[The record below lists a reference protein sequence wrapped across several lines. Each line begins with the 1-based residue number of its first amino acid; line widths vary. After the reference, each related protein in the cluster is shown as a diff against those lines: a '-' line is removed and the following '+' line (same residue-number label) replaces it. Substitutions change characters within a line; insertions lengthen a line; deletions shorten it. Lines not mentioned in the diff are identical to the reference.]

1 MIKRPVAWLEY
12 RDGFRYQL
20 VRDCTQQTPVTGY
33 DIDTEYIRL
42 YRDGEITLRHGYA
55 SDGASG
61 PTFHTR
67 NSIRASFVHDA
78 FYYLIRIGLISMDC
92 KAPVDSLFR
101 AMLLEDGMWQIRAA
115 WWYLAVKTQ
124 GANSLYPSKEKPI
137 LRAP

>member
-1 MIKRPVAWLEY
+1 MSAWIEY

-20 VRDCTQQTPVTGY
+20 ASDCTIQTEITGY

-42 YRDGEITLRHGYA
+42 TPDGKLTLKHGYA

-61 PTFHTR
+61 PTIHTR
-67 NSIRASFVHDA
+67 NSIRAAFAHDA
-78 FYYLIRIGLISMDC
+78 FYYLIRNGLIGMDC
-92 KAPVDSLFR
+92 KTAVDSLFR
-101 AMLLEDGMWQIRAA
+101 EMLIKDGMWQIRAA